1 MYQARYKTG
10 DSRLR
15 VVASEHPFDRAAVRG
30 GERDIGE
37 FGEEEPLV
45 RRAEPRGNG
54 RGENGERDAVMRER
68 VGEEGERFG
77 DWRLLEQ
84 RGEFPQAAP
93 AGAGLLFEENA
104 AAAHDPRAVFAHG
117 DGFRAGLFDGEKFGV
132 GGAALLAH
140 GAEQALRF
148 IRRAEQRA
156 EFHEGGSVDASAGF
170 REQVFGGLPQDR
182 GSLGSV
188 DGLVKIEQAREDAG
202 DVRVDGG
209 DGQIEGEA
217 GDGSDGVASHAGE
230 SRDGGG
236 VGGELAA
243 VFGDNLFRGGVE
255 IARARVVAESLPHA
269 EHLGFRGGGEF
280 GKIGEARE
288 PLFVKRDDGR
298 DLRLLEHDFGNHD
311 RVRIVRAP
319 PREIAPVLREPFGEA
334 RADLRGIFDFQI
346 AMQARSFDGTRMA
359 ANEKPLTLYTS
370 PLTPEQAAKL
380 RAILVESGY
389 KFEPKPYTL
398 YYATKDKLNVAVY
411 EKGPKVV
418 LQGKGTEEFV
428 TFRLEP
434 EVLGAAKLGYEE
446 ENNPE
451 MFAPHF
457 GVDES
462 GKGDFFGPLVIAG
475 CYTDRG
481 IAHTLMDAGV
491 TDSKKIGSDRR
502 IRELA
507 ETIRRTQGAV
517 HSVIAIGP
525 ERYNEMYGKFKNLN
539 RLLAWG
545 HARIIEN
552 LLELRSDCPRALSDQ
567 FANPSLIQR
576 ALLEKGRGIVLEQ
589 RTKAESDVAVAAAS
603 ILAREKFIDWLHKTG
618 GQFQTE
624 LPRGAS
630 AQVKTAARALV
641 AAHGPDV
648 LLRVAKTHFKTASE
662 IDPVRYPLVEKPPFV
677 RRK

>member
-1 MYQARYKTG
+1 M
-10 DSRLR
+10 
-15 VVASEHPFDRAAVRG
+15 AACY
-30 GERDIGE
+30 
-37 FGEEEPLV
+37 
-45 RRAEPRGNG
+45 
-54 RGENGERDAVMRER
+54 
-68 VGEEGERFG
+68 
-77 DWRLLEQ
+77 
-84 RGEFPQAAP
+84 
-93 AGAGLLFEENA
+93 
-104 AAAHDPRAVFAHG
+104 DPRAVFAHG
-117 DGFRAGLFDGEKFGV
+117 NGFGARLFDGEKLGV
-132 GGAALLAH
+132 GSAALLAH
-140 GAEQALRF
+140 GAEQALWFVRC
-148 IRRAEQRA
+148 AEERA
-156 EFHEGGSVDASAGF
+156 EFHEGGSVEASAGF
-170 REQVFGGLPQDR
+170 REQRFGGGPQNCR
-182 GSLGSV
+182 AGFAV
-188 DGLVKIEQAREDAG
+188 DGFVEIEQAGEDAR
-202 DVRVDGG
+202 DVGVDGG
-209 DGQIEGEA
+209 DGEVEGET
-217 GDGSDGVASHAGE
+217 GDGSGGVASDAGQA
-230 SRDGGG
+230 RDGGG
-236 VGGELAA
+236 IGREDAA
-243 VFGDNLFRGGVE
+243 VFGDDLLRGVAE
-255 IARARVVAESLPHA
+255 ISRPRVVAEALPDA
-269 EHLGFRGGGEF
+269 EHFGLGGGGER
-280 GKIGEARE
+280 GEIGEARE

-298 DLRLLEHDFGNHD
+298 HLRLLEHELRNHD
-311 RVRIVRAP
+311 GVRIVGPP

-334 RADLRGIFDFQI
+334 RANLRGIFDFQI
-346 AMQARSFDGTRMA
+346 ARQARSFGATRMA

-380 RAILVESGY
+380 RTILEEGGY

-481 IAHTLMDAGV
+481 IAHTLMDAGL

-552 LLELRSDCPRALSDQ
+552 LLELRGDCPRALSDQ

-576 ALLEKGRGIVLEQ
+576 ALFEKGRGIILEQ

-603 ILAREKFIDWLHKTG
+603 ILAREKFIDWMHKTG

-630 AQVKTAARALV
+630 AQVKAAARALV
-641 AAHGPDV
+641 AQHGPDV
-648 LLRVAKTHFKTASE
+648 LMRLAKTHFKTASE
-662 IDPVRYPLVEKPPFV
+662 IDPVRYPLVEKPAFV